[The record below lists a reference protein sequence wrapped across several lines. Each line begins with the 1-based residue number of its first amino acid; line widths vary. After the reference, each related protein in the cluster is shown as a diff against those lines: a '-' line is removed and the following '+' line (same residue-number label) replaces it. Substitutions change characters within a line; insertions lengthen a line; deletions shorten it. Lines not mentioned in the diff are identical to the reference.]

1 MIVAYQAKKG
11 VKDLLPSVV
20 HVDNSVRPQ
29 TVEKDVN
36 PRYWSIINELKSLTG
51 HSVVLNTSFN
61 LRGRLEGLLPPFVM
75 TQEEMVN
82 KFDQIKNLLIM
93 IMGQILYLFYQ
104 TYPQKDKLIKIPL
117 RQHDCFLQ

>member
-36 PRYWSIINELKSLTG
+36 PRYWNIMNELKSLTG
-51 HSVVLNTSFN
+51 HPVVLNTSFN
-61 LRGRLEGLLPPFVM
+61 LRGRPIISNPMDAISCFFSNGLDVLVLNNYWI
-75 TQEEMVN
+75 E
-82 KFDQIKNLLIM
+82 KK
-93 IMGQILYLFYQ
+93 
-104 TYPQKDKLIKIPL
+104 
-117 RQHDCFLQ
+117 